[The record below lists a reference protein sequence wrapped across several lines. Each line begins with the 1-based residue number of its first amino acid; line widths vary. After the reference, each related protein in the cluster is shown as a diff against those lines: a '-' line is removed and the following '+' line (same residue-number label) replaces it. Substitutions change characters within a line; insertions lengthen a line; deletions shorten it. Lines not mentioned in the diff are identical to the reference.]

1 MKLSHYLRLFIV
13 TWLVSPHGLA
23 DTPLA
28 YTDLHKKAAEEV
40 AGKLWQWS
48 ELGYLEQ
55 RSSSL
60 MQDTLRD
67 AGFNVRAGVANIDTA
82 FVAEYGAGKPVIA
95 LLAEMDALP
104 GASQQAL
111 PEEASR
117 NTDAGHAC
125 GHNLF
130 GGGVIGAA
138 LAVQEWMQANRVTGT
153 LRVFGT
159 PAEEGG
165 SGKVY
170 LVREGLFEDV
180 DVALH
185 WHPGDSNQ
193 SLAATSLANKSAKFK
208 FEGIASH
215 ASAAPER
222 GRSALDGVEAMNFMV
237 NLMREHVPSST
248 RIHYVITQG
257 GDVPN
262 IVPKNAEV
270 YYYVRA
276 PSAEELA
283 PIWSRLEDAAKAGA
297 LGTGTQVSW
306 EVMHGNHSLL
316 PNKTLARR
324 MHEHLNTAGGVQYSA
339 DETKFAET
347 LQGNFNGKAKPI
359 NSAASV
365 VPWRN
370 EVASM
375 GGSTDV
381 GDVSWVVPTHGIS
394 TATWVPGT
402 PAHSWAAVA
411 ASGMSIGRKGMH
423 VAAEVLAATTQDL
436 LTDSELRASIKAEF
450 DERRGS
456 DFKYR
461 ALLGDR
467 LPPLDYRVKPQ

>member
-1 MKLSHYLRLFIV
+1 MRFNHCFRLLVIGFFLSPLGFAA
-13 TWLVSPHGLA
+13 TGVS
-23 DTPLA
+23 
-28 YTDLHKKAAEEV
+28 YTEQHKQSAEEV
-40 AGKLWQWS
+40 ADKLWQWS

-55 RSSSL
+55 RSSQL
-60 MQDTLRD
+60 MQGMLRD
-67 AGFNVRAGVANIDTA
+67 AGFSVRAGVADIETA
-82 FVAEYGAGKPVIA
+82 FVAEYGAGEPVIA

-104 GASQQAL
+104 GASQQAQ
-111 PEEASR
+111 PTEVSA

-138 LAVQEWMQANRVTGT
+138 LAVKDWMQANQTAGT

-248 RIHYVITQG
+248 RIHYVITRG

-262 IVPKNAEV
+262 IVPKYAEV
-270 YYYVRA
+270 YYYLRA
-276 PSAEELA
+276 PSAQELE
-283 PIWSRLEDAAKAGA
+283 PIWSRLEDAARAGA
-297 LGTGTQVSW
+297 LGTGTHVNW

-316 PNKTLARR
+316 PNKILARR
-324 MHEHLNTAGGVQYSA
+324 MHEHLNAAGGVEYNA
-339 DETKFAET
+339 DEMKFAET
-347 LQGNFNGKAKPI
+347 LQNNFNGKAKPI

-365 VPWRN
+365 IPWRN
-370 EVASM
+370 EVASL

-411 ASGMSIGRKGMH
+411 ASGMSIGHKGMH
-423 VAAEVLAATTQDL
+423 LAAQVLAATAQDL
-436 LTDSELRASIKAEF
+436 FMDPELRASIKAEF
-450 DERRGS
+450 DERRGIE
-456 DFKYR
+456 FEYK

-467 LPPLDYRVKPQ
+467 HPPLDYRVKP